1 MSGIDLK
8 RIEENYASMSDE
20 KIEQIASK
28 DAYGLRPEVYKIIE
42 KEIKK
47 RNLNPDLLIAAKAQ
61 NQEFSLEEIERYS
74 NILRDLPCPICGST
88 KQKLNGTLAHK
99 VKSMIILTY
108 TTAEAVIACPSC
120 LDKTNNN
127 AIFSS
132 LLLGLWGIPE
142 GIFKTPMAIYKNLK
156 AQKYNDMAESNPA
169 MLAFT
174 ASHIGEI
181 EAFKNDTK
189 KLAHIIRDMKI

>member
-61 NQEFSLEEIERYS
+61 NQQFSIEEIEKYS
-74 NILRDLPCPICGST
+74 NILRSLPCPICGST
-88 KQKLNGTLAHK
+88 TEKLNGTLAHK

-108 TTAEAVIACPSC
+108 TTAEPVIACPSC

-132 LLLGLWGIPE
+132 ILLGWWGGI
-142 GIFKTPMAIYKNLK
+142 GIFKTPIAIYKNLK

-181 EAFKNDTK
+181 EAFKNDPQ